1 MRSTESV
8 TNLSHF
14 RAGSKADETQKPKI
28 VLIDDDPTY
37 ATILTRCAEMEG
49 IQMDTYHSLSELGF
63 VSLLSNYDLA
73 IVDYDLGDFN
83 GVEIAEYM
91 SSLLQNMPMVL
102 ISATDRSR
110 EIASCPRCVK
120 AFLKKSAGYTQ
131 ILNVAK
137 KFLPKTETA

>member
-8 TNLSHF
+8 TNLSEF
-14 RAGSKADETQKPKI
+14 RSGSKADETQKPKI

-37 ATILTRCAEMEG
+37 ATILTRCAEVEG

-73 IVDYDLGDFN
+73 IVDYDLGEMN

-91 SSLLQNMPMVL
+91 SSLLKDMPMVL
-102 ISATDRSR
+102 ISATDRTQ
-110 EIASCPRCVK
+110 EMENCPSSVK
-120 AFLKKSAGYTQ
+120 AFLKKSAGYAE
-131 ILNVAK
+131 ILDVAK
-137 KFLPKTETA
+137 KYIPRMAMA